1 MAANCVYSCS
11 HVISYPAD
19 DTIINVS
26 LVAGV
31 IFGVIAIFV
40 VAAAVVVVVAFIK
53 LRAHK
58 KTRLGNTLP
67 HNVL

>member
-11 HVISYPAD
+11 HVISYPAN

-31 IFGVIAIFV
+31 IFLVIAIFV
-40 VAAAVVVVVAFIK
+40 VAAAVVVVAFIK

>member
-31 IFGVIAIFV
+31 IFSVVAIFV
-40 VAAAVVVVVAFIK
+40 VAAAVVVVAFIK